1 MFGSLEPLSMPPS
14 SDPDPLDAELYG
26 KVLYVEDVDVNYVLV
41 EQGLARFP
49 GVQLIRAATGHD
61 GVRLV
66 RSEHPD
72 FVLLDMHLPDISGLE
87 VVRQLSE
94 DIALHRLRVTIL
106 TGDELTMD
114 VIKAMSLGAFEYWIK
129 PVNVRVLQAGVRRA
143 LSGNRPDPARTLTPQ
158 TPH

>member
-1 MFGSLEPLSMPPS
+1 MPSP
-14 SDPDPLDAELYG
+14 SDPDPQDAELYG
-26 KVLYVEDVDVNYVLV
+26 KVLYVEDVELNFVLV
-41 EQGLARFP
+41 QAGLARFP
-49 GVQLIRAATGHD
+49 GVQLIRAATGAE
-61 GVRLV
+61 GVRMV

-94 DIALHRLRVTIL
+94 DIALQRLRVTIL

-129 PVNVRVLQAGVRRA
+129 PVDVRVLRDGVRRA

-158 TPH
+158 GRP